1 MQQSLNIR
9 KVVIAF
15 FVVAVM
21 LSACAPSQAAIQ
33 TAIAQTQSAYTSTPN
48 LGNITFATPKLAT
61 MTPPPMDTPTVSPIP
76 KIGSMDSPILFN
88 QKGTLTDPLSGGT
101 FDLQVQQ
108 VVRGPDALYLIQQA
122 STKNLNPPQ
131 GMEYILIK
139 VTATLDSGNLS
150 LTDYDFIVDSNQ
162 NLSDSFSSPVC
173 CMTNVGYQM
182 FRAVLSTLGSS
193 TDGWIARMAYIND
206 PKPLLAYRTSVGN
219 DMSNATFFALTPTT
233 QSP

>member
-1 MQQSLNIR
+1 MQQSLNMR
-9 KVVIAF
+9 KVVIVF
-15 FVVAVM
+15 FVIAVM
-21 LSACAPSQAAIQ
+21 LSACAPSRAAIQ
-33 TAIAQTQSAYTSTPN
+33 TAIAQTQSAYTPTSSIA
-48 LGNITFATPKLAT
+48 NIYLATPVLAT
-61 MTPPPMDTPTVSPIP
+61 LTPPPTDTPKPSPIP
-76 KIGSMDSPILFN
+76 KVGSMDSPIPFN
-88 QKGTLTDPLSGGT
+88 AKGTLTDPLSGGT
-101 FDLQVQQ
+101 FDLQIQQ
-108 VVRGPDALYLIQQA
+108 VVRGSEALYLIQQA

-131 GMEYILIK
+131 DMEYILIK
-139 VTATLDSGNLS
+139 VTATLNSGDLN

-182 FRAVLSTLGSS
+182 FRADLSTLGVS

-219 DMSNATFFALTPTT
+219 EMSNATFFSLTPTT